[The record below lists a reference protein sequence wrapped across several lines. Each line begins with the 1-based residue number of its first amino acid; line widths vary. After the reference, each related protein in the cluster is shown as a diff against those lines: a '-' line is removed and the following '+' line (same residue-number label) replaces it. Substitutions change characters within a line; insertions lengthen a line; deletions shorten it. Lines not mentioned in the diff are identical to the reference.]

1 MRINEMYEY
10 NPMMPTDRSMLIK
23 S

>member
-10 NPMMPTDRSMLIK
+10 NLMMPTDRSMLIK